1 MPNWC
6 NNTIVVKG
14 DADKIDA
21 LKKAVIDHK
30 MLDHMMPMPKELKDS
45 EKYPADGSER
55 PDLVAKYGASCWYDW
70 AVNNWQTK
78 WDTGVEDETSIS
90 EEDLGDGRKQISF
103 WFDSAWS
110 PPIGAY
116 EHYLAHNN
124 DIDIRAT
131 YYEPGC
137 DFAGIFEDNYDNGY
151 TLSDITDAQLRGD
164 LSELDDHYGIL
175 ESREEWRVDMLTRDD
190 KDVDDEDSVKEFL
203 KSQAELNDQE
213 MEDYITEVRK
223 EYA

>member
-30 MLDHMMPMPKELKDS
+30 MLDHMMPMPKELRDS

-116 EHYLAHNN
+116 
-124 DIDIRAT
+124 
-131 YYEPGC
+131 
-137 DFAGIFEDNYDNGY
+137 
-151 TLSDITDAQLRGD
+151 DITWHTTMTLTSVQLIT
-164 LSELDDHYGIL
+164 SLDVTSQVY
-175 ESREEWRVDMLTRDD
+175 
-190 KDVDDEDSVKEFL
+190 L
-203 KSQAELNDQE
+203 KTTMIMD
-213 MEDYITEVRK
+213 IH
-223 EYA
+223 